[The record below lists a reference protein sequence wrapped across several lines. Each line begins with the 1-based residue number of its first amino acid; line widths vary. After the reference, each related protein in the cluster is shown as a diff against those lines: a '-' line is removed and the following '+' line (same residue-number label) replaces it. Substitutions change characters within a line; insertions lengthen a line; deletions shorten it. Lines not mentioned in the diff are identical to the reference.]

1 VHPGARRGRLKH
13 GGEIVTRKT
22 SVLSKGVACL
32 AVLAMLAS
40 GCAWAKEN
48 KKTAIGGAGG
58 ATAGGLIAAAA
69 TSNPA
74 AIAGAVIL
82 GGLVGGAI
90 GNRLDQRDKELA
102 IKQGQQSLNSGQP
115 ASWSNPDSGNS
126 GTITP
131 TRTYQEGG
139 TTCREYRHD
148 VMIGDDKEQVT
159 GTACRQADG
168 TWKKK

>member
-1 VHPGARRGRLKH
+1 V
-13 GGEIVTRKT
+13 IRKT
-22 SVLSKGVACL
+22 SLLAKGIAGL
-32 AVLAMLAS
+32 AVLGMLAS
-40 GCAWAKEN
+40 GCAWTKDN
-48 KKTAIGGAGG
+48 KKTAIGGVGG

-102 IKQGQQSLNSGQP
+102 MKQAQLSLEKSKTGQSS
-115 ASWSNPDSGNS
+115 SWHNPDSGHS

-131 TRTYQEGG
+131 TRTYEEGG